1 MARASREVW
10 SKRVAQW
17 KASGLTAAEFARRH
31 KVVAGSLKWWSWQLG
46 AARRKSSVSMSPL
59 TFVEMTGAVQREGI
73 ELVIGAIQVRVPADF
88 DEEALGKVL
97 DVLERRR

>member
-10 SKRVAQW
+10 TKRVAQW

-31 KVVAGSLKWWSWQLG
+31 KVVEGSLKWWSWQLG
-46 AARRKSSVSMSPL
+46 AAGKKSTSPSPL
-59 TFVEMTGAVQREGI
+59 TFVEMTAAVQREAI
-73 ELVIGAIQVRVPADF
+73 ELVVGAIQIRVPADF
-88 DEEALGKVL
+88 DETALGKVL

>member
-31 KVVAGSLKWWSWQLG
+31 KVVEGSLKWWSWQLG
-46 AARRKSSVSMSPL
+46 AARKKAAVSPL
-59 TFVEMTGAVQREGI
+59 TFVEMTAPLQREAI
-73 ELVIGAIQVRVPADF
+73 ELVVGAIQIRVPAEF
-88 DEEALGKVL
+88 DENALGKVL
-97 DVLERRR
+97 DVIERRR